1 MFQHQWRKR
10 HRHGKIGRP
19 PKPVAITTTNL
30 PEKFEPTPKRDA
42 EPILLE
48 PAEIEALKLVEL
60 EKLTF
65 EEAAEKMQ
73 VSRNTVWRLAEKA
86 REKLARAI
94 IEGREIRIQK

>member
-65 EEAAEKMQ
+65 EEAAAKMK
-73 VSRNTVWRLAEKA
+73 VSRNTVWRLAEKST
-86 REKLARAI
+86 RKTC
-94 IEGREIRIQK
+94 KSHY

>member
-1 MFQHQWRKR
+1 MQHQWRRR

-19 PKPVAITTTNL
+19 PKPVATTTKSL
-30 PEKFEPTPKRDA
+30 PEKFEPTPKRNA
-42 EPILLE
+42 EPIFLD

-65 EEAAEKMQ
+65 EEAAEKMK

-86 REKLARAI
+86 KEKLARAI
-94 IEGREIRIQK
+94 VESREILIQHE